1 MDSKLKHTIKTIII
15 SLITCVVVLI
25 IAAGIFMGLVVSNA
39 TKNINIEEAEA
50 TRIATSEIEA
60 YVRDVLKYTDMPLE
74 SINLIKAEKELHVG
88 VPFKQCHYTYE
99 YEFVAGITEIDVYV
113 NAKTG
118 ECSRPR
124 PDID

>member
-1 MDSKLKHTIKTIII
+1 MDSKLSQTIKTIII
-15 SLITCVVVLI
+15 SVISCIMVLI
-25 IAAGIFMGLVVSNA
+25 IAAGIFMGLVVSSA
-39 TKNINIEEAEA
+39 TKNIKVEEAEA
-50 TRIATSEIEA
+50 TRIATSEIEN

-74 SINLIKAEKELHVG
+74 SINLIRAEKELHMG
-88 VPFKQCHYTYE
+88 IPFKQCHYTYE
-99 YEFVAGITEIDVYV
+99 YEFIAGTTEIDVYV

>member
-1 MDSKLKHTIKTIII
+1 MESKLRHTIKTVII
-15 SLITCVVVLI
+15 SMITCIVVLI
-25 IAAGIFMGLVVSNA
+25 ILAGIFMGLVVSSA

-50 TRIATSEIEA
+50 TRIATSEVEN

-74 SINLIKAEKELHVG
+74 SIHLVRAERELHMG
-88 VPFKQCHYTYE
+88 IPFKQCHYTYE
-99 YEFVAGITEIDVYV
+99 YEFIAGITEIDVYV

>member
-1 MDSKLKHTIKTIII
+1 MESKLRHTVKTVII
-15 SLITCVVVLI
+15 SVITCIVTLI
-25 IAAGIFMGLVVSNA
+25 ILAGIFMGLVVSSA

-50 TRIATSEIEA
+50 TRIATSEVEN

-74 SINLIKAEKELHVG
+74 SINLVRAERELHMG
-88 VPFKQCHYTYE
+88 IPFRQCHYSYE
-99 YEFVAGITEIDVYV
+99 YEFVAGIAEIEVYV